1 MSNVCIIRHQG
12 YIKSKMQFPYRHNM
26 RKQQC
31 YSNKNIQ
38 KNKSA
43 YNTIIENNLNE
54 NETFLQAF
62 NRLYNNGVF
71 TGQLKIQ
78 GSVDKQT
85 KFLDEF
91 LIYPPYKFIQSMSIE
106 KQNEF
111 FKKELEALR
120 SYFPHMIILSAVVHR
135 DEVFK
140 PFDEEMK
147 ALFPEG
153 KITPHMHVTAIPIV
167 HDKKTN
173 RLKLSIS
180 ELWKGKNS
188 YRKFQDYMY
197 NTIGK
202 EYGFDRGEIHDFGE
216 AKKHLKVEEFK
227 IQESIKSLQKSEQA
241 ILLKEE
247 ELKEKA
253 KFFEPEENISIRN
266 VRKVI
271 SEQKTLHYALKQEKE
286 KNILIEKEKNQLE
299 SELKS
304 KDNIIL
310 NQQKEIENQKK
321 LLSET
326 KKELLYERELND
338 SILNIKISDERLRIE
353 MLNKAKVKLKLFDLL
368 IQTIYQYL
376 PILKVHC
383 KDFIDE
389 LYRIG
394 IVSNK
399 RNKDSHNREDR

>member
-31 YSNKNIQ
+31 YSNQNIQ

-43 YNTIIENNLNE
+43 YNTIIENNLIG

-91 LIYPPYKFIQSMSIE
+91 LIYPPYEFIQGMSIE

-140 PFDEEMK
+140 PIDEEMK

-188 YRKFQDYMY
+188 YRKFQDHMY
-197 NTIGK
+197 NTVGK
-202 EYGFDRGEIHDFGE
+202 EYGFERGEIQDFGE

-227 IQESIKSLQKSEQA
+227 LQESIKYLQKVEQE

-304 KDNIIL
+304 KDNIIF
-310 NQQKEIENQKK
+310 NQQNEIENQKK

-368 IQTIYQYL
+368 IQTISQYL

-389 LYRIG
+389 LNRIG